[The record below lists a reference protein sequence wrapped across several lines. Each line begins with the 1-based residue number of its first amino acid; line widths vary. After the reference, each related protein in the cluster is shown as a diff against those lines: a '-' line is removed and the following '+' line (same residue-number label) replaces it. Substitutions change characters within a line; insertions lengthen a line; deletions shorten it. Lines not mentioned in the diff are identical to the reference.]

1 MENKKY
7 LDSGKITQ
15 YNKIKKDKYKLLKK
29 EYKKEKTRL
38 NMAHWS
44 NWLEQSGVKFCVIT
58 SAVASGAALTAAF
71 IVNDFEMGVMGTC
84 LGAATVG
91 FGLIGRGMSTDRKN
105 EIKEIKEKKKVLK
118 KEYKMNKN
126 TSDY

>member
-1 MENKKY
+1 
-7 LDSGKITQ
+7 
-15 YNKIKKDKYKLLKK
+15 
-29 EYKKEKTRL
+29 
-38 NMAHWS
+38 
-44 NWLEQSGVKFCVIT
+44 
-58 SAVASGAALTAAF
+58 
-71 IVNDFEMGVMGTC
+71 MGVMGTC

-105 EIKEIKEKKKVLK
+105 EIKEIKEIKEKKKVLK